1 MISNLSQIISIPPS
15 PIRDV
20 PLQPQPQPSVAV
32 QPVATVDGQVS
43 VNAGDTGASQ
53 ANMTK
58 DENVVASD
66 QALADAVDRLN
77 TKIQNLNRNLEFSI
91 NHDSGE
97 VLVKVVDNKT
107 HEVIRQ
113 IPSAEVLALARNIDR
128 YMQDHHVGLVK
139 AKV

>member
-1 MISNLSQIISIPPS
+1 MISTISQIISIPSTPVRELT
-15 PIRDV
+15 P
-20 PLQPQPQPSVAV
+20 PPPPSVAV
-32 QPVATVDGQVS
+32 QPVTAASGDVS
-43 VNAGDTGASQ
+43 VNTGNTGATQ
-53 ANMTK
+53 ANMTSG
-58 DENVVASD
+58 ENAVASD

-77 TKIQNLNRNLEFSI
+77 SKIQNLNRNLEFSI
-91 NHDSGE
+91 NNDSGE

-128 YMQDHHVGLVK
+128 YMQDHHMRLVE